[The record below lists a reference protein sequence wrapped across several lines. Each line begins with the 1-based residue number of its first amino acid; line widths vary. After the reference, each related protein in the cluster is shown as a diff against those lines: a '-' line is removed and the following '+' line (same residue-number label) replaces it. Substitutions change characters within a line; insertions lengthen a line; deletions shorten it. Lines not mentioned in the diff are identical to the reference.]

1 MACTD
6 PHCRCHCH
14 QPEKGEAQRAEERLR
29 REEQLRR
36 ASSPNIV
43 RSGEEP
49 LVK

>member
-6 PHCRCHCH
+6 PNCHCRKQDTLDN
-14 QPEKGEAQRAEERLR
+14 QPVDERLR